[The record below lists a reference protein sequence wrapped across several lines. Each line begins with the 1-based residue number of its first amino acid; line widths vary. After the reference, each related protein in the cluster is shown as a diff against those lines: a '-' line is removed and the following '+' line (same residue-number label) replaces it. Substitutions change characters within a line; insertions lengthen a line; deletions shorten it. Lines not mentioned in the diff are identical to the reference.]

1 MPPQP
6 GSGREVVPCSIDEL
20 MELLG
25 RRHHFQILMALRDEP
40 TSVNGLAQ
48 RLNANVT
55 SISRE
60 LRVLREAG
68 LVDFDIDK
76 KVHIYRLTSA
86 CVSTGSNGVL
96 WRIRTQDGNVLE
108 MRRPIGVTID
118 TEPFETRRPDL
129 KARSTR
135 GRSQP

>member
-1 MPPQP
+1 
-6 GSGREVVPCSIDEL
+6 

-68 LVDFDIDK
+68 LVDFEIDK

-86 CVSTGSNGVL
+86 CVSTGGNGVL
-96 WRIRTQDGNVLE
+96 WRIRTHDGNVLE

-118 TEPFETRRPDL
+118 TEPLPPPRP
-129 KARSTR
+129 ARSAGAGRTR
-135 GRSQP
+135 P